1 MTKPS
6 DAAAAAPP
14 PAEPA
19 RALLGAEEAVALPEV
34 DPAAAAPVLPAALPA
49 GKGEPTAPAA
59 PELTDPAG
67 AVALA
72 AEAPTEP
79 AETDAKPRRKRPPG
93 FANAAAAA
101 SDEAS
106 DAASAAGAKA
116 RCRELLP
123 LIASPLSAPTPDRVM
138 PPESE
143 AEPVGPA
150 ELAADE
156 APLSA
161 APAAAAADPA
171 ADGTG
176 RASGVTDSDSEA
188 MLLAGQD
195 VPTLDAVPEAAVAP
209 VAPGVA
215 VSAGE
220 AASGRPG
227 PAPSKTEP
235 CNEAEEASGCRDLG
249 AAAATENT
257 PDSAELDPGSV
268 SARSTS

>member
-6 DAAAAAPP
+6 DAAAAALP

-19 RALLGAEEAVALPEV
+19 LALLGAEEEAALPEV
-34 DPAAAAPVLPAALPA
+34 GPAAAAPVLPAALPA

-72 AEAPTEP
+72 ADAPTEP
-79 AETDAKPRRKRPPG
+79 AETDAKPSRKRPPG

-106 DAASAAGAKA
+106 DAASADGARA
-116 RCRELLP
+116 WCRELLP
-123 LIASPLSAPTPDRVM
+123 LIASPLSAPTPDSAM

-150 ELAADE
+150 ELAAEE
-156 APLSA
+156 APLST

-171 ADGTG
+171 TDGTG

-188 MLLAGQD
+188 MPLAD
-195 VPTLDAVPEAAVAP
+195 VPTLDAVPVAAVAP

-220 AASGRPG
+220 PAGGRPG

-235 CNEAEEASGCRDLG
+235 CNEAEAASGCRDLG

-257 PDSAELDPGSV
+257 PDNAALEPGSV
-268 SARSTS
+268 GARSTS